1 MSDGT
6 IDHEILKT
14 EIRKFLKKV
23 GITSQQEIEQAVTAA
38 DADGCL
44 KDHAGVRARITL
56 ELPDLGVRHVI
67 AQDLA
72 LR

>member
-6 IDHEILKT
+6 IDHEMLKA

-38 DADGCL
+38 GADGCL
-44 KDHAGVRARITL
+44 KDHAGIRARITL

>member
-1 MSDGT
+1 MSEST
-6 IDHEILKT
+6 VDHEILKA

-44 KDHAGVRARITL
+44 KDHGGLLARITL
-56 ELPDLGVRHVI
+56 EVPDLGVRHVI

>member
-1 MSDGT
+1 MSEGT
-6 IDHEILKT
+6 TDDDVLKM

-23 GITSQQEIEQAVTAA
+23 GITCHQEIEKAVSAA
-38 DADGCL
+38 DRDGCL
-44 KDHAGVRARITL
+44 KDHGSIRARITL
-56 ELPDLGVRHVI
+56 ELPDLGVKHVI